1 MPKLPHEQFLSTGS
15 YSQFLRGR
23 KSKYFVFRSKA
34 AGVVPEPKDIYS
46 NFMFVNT
53 TDKQFYMAD
62 DNGLMYRYDLI
73 PSDNCDMCTA
83 PVSTTECVYC
93 GQKRMKYENV

>member
-15 YSQFLRGR
+15 YSQFLGGR
-23 KSKYFVFRSKA
+23 RSKHLVFRSKA
-34 AGVVPEPKDIYS
+34 AGVVPESKAMYS
-46 NFMFVNT
+46 NSIFVNT
-53 TDKQFYMAD
+53 TDQQFYMAD

-73 PSDNCDMCTA
+73 PSDNCDMCSA

-93 GQKRMKYENV
+93 GHQRVNNGC